1 MNVVQEKSQYWDS
14 FYGSS
19 GKSPPKVP
27 SQFATF
33 AATEFSAR
41 SAILEI
47 GCGNGRD
54 AEFFSLFGFNVL
66 AIDASSQAI
75 SSCEENR
82 RGDALYKHCQDGELK
97 GAIEAFAQ
105 EHDRLCVYGRFFLH
119 AITEEEQQ
127 SLIDVLNKTLPATTM
142 LAFEYRT
149 LKDAEA
155 EKEFGTHY
163 RRFIDHAR
171 LISTFETNGY
181 DVLYEIEGRGFAKYK
196 DEDAF
201 VGRIVLEK
209 R

>member
-19 GKSPPKVP
+19 GKTPPSVP

-33 AATEFSAR
+33 AATEFNGR
-41 SAILEI
+41 PAILEI

-54 AEFFSLFGFNVL
+54 AEFFSLFGFSVL

-75 SSCEENR
+75 ASCLENR
-82 RGDALYKHCQDGELK
+82 RGDAQYKHCENGELHEAVK
-97 GAIEAFAQ
+97 AFAQ
-105 EHDRLCVYGRFFLH
+105 KHDQICVYGRFFLH
-119 AITEEEQQ
+119 AITEEEQL
-127 SLIDVLNKTLPATTM
+127 SLINVLNDALPASTM

-155 EKEFGTHY
+155 EKEFGSHY
-163 RRFIDHAR
+163 RRFIDHAG
-171 LISTFETNGY
+171 LIETFKANGY
-181 DVLYEIEGRGFAKYK
+181 HVIYEIEGRGFAKYK

-201 VGRIVLEK
+201 VGRIVLK
-209 R
+209 KS

>member
-19 GKSPPKVP
+19 GRTPPSIP

-33 AATEFSAR
+33 AATEFNSR

-54 AEFFSLFGFNVL
+54 AEFFSLFGFSVL
-66 AIDASSQAI
+66 AVDASSQAI
-75 SSCEENR
+75 ASCLENR
-82 RGDALYKHCQDGELK
+82 RGDAQYKHCQNGELLT
-97 GAIEAFAQ
+97 AIEAFAKAHGQ
-105 EHDRLCVYGRFFLH
+105 FCVYGRFFLH
-119 AITEEEQQ
+119 AITEEEQ
-127 SLIDVLNKTLPATTM
+127 LEMINILNRSLPAATM

-149 LKDAEA
+149 LKDADA
-155 EKEFGTHY
+155 AKEFGTHY
-163 RRFIDHAR
+163 RRFIDHR
-171 LISTFETNGY
+171 GLISTFESNGY
-181 DVLYEIEGRGFAKYK
+181 DVLYEIEGRGFAKYR